1 MKVFVEGAMRGSTMV
16 KSINHFEKEKVSF
29 CEDSFIHKICT
40 CFKPWKRQKVQNCT
54 EGKFQQNEHKENGKI
69 IIKNWVNQT
78 EKCTG
83 INVNLDP
90 NMNVSSR
97 LEKLL
102 WKLHRIEKNNS
113 RIFSPNSEW
122 KKNKI

>member
-1 MKVFVEGAMRGSTMV
+1 MKFVPVLNPEKDKMFKTAQKN
-16 KSINHFEKEKVSF
+16 KS
-29 CEDSFIHKICT
+29 
-40 CFKPWKRQKVQNCT
+40 KR
-54 EGKFQQNEHKENGKI
+54 NEHKENGKM
-69 IIKNWVNQT
+69 IIKNWVNQA